1 MKQKRLKDKRQNT
14 INMKNK
20 RTASSATYK
29 PIKPATRDH
38 QNSNYD
44 NQIDN
49 KDNNRNIDMS
59 IGLEE
64 DKKKTKIMDQ
74 KEEKPLSPK
83 EAVTP
88 SSQPFPTSSSSLL
101 PIQSELFDS
110 SRDNAICQ
118 K

>member
-29 PIKPATRDH
+29 PIKPATRDY

-74 KEEKPLSPK
+74 KGR
-83 EAVTP
+83 EAIVTKR
-88 SSQPFPTSSSSLL
+88 SSHTIIAAISYIIIL
-101 PIQSELFDS
+101 ITADS
-110 SRDNAICQ
+110 IRII
-118 K
+118 